1 MKIKNIKAIAYKE
14 TLQVFRDPS
23 SILIAFILPLILL
36 FLMGYAVSLDSK
48 NIKFGI
54 VSHSNLTN
62 DLISNFMASK
72 FFNTEVGSN
81 KEEFI
86 QKIKKND
93 IKALLIIEDDFYK
106 THKIQLLLDGSE
118 PNTAGLIAKYS
129 SQIIKNWEI
138 QNKITNKL
146 EKTNPINL
154 QTQMRFNSEISSRY
168 FIIPGSIAVIMTL
181 ISTLLTA
188 LVITREWE
196 RGTMEALLA
205 TPISMN
211 EIIIA
216 KLIPYLFLALGS
228 MLICFLVAFF
238 WYNVPFRG
246 SILILIIMSIVY
258 LFPSLTMGL
267 FISSL
272 TKSQFVSAQ
281 AAIIAGF
288 LPAFLISGAI
298 FEINNMPE
306 LLQYFSYLIH
316 ARYFVSSLQTIF
328 LVGDVYRIFIFD
340 IIGMI
345 IVGML
350 FFILVNFKLKRSLDW
365 EFLHLLKK
373 SFYP

>member
-86 QKIKKND
+86 QRIKKND

-138 QNKITNKL
+138 KNKITSKL
-146 EKTNPINL
+146 EKINPINL

-228 MLICFLVAFF
+228 MLMCFLVAFF

-246 SILILIIMSIVY
+246 SILILIIMSIIY

-328 LVGDVYRIFIFD
+328 LVGDVYKIFIFD

-345 IVGML
+345 IVGIL
-350 FFILVNFKLKRSLDW
+350 FFILVNFKLKRSLD
-365 EFLHLLKK
+365 
-373 SFYP
+373 